1 MPAIE
6 FTNLPPNSKVSIKGT
21 LANPIISFPVAEI
34 REWKEINEKLVYDRS
49 YFTREHIPWTPEG
62 YKTHF
67 TFKRVLGYPNVLDRP
82 ESPPK
87 FFIKLK
93 GLNYCDA
100 RGENIWFYQTSDTR
114 EDTNLAPPNFRYDEY
129 QEYCRRILNI
139 FSIRNSPFEIVLGD
153 ENPGITLMYFNIF
166 PEKGFSI
173 DKQREVCYSDKD
185 LEDYLQW
192 MENLVGMYE
201 LGENE

>member
-21 LANPIISFPVAEI
+21 LTNPIISFPIAEVL
-34 REWKEINEKLVYDRS
+34 EWEDINRNLVYDES
-49 YFTREHIPWTPEG
+49 YFQREHIPWKPGVSENFR
-62 YKTHF
+62 Y
-67 TFKRVLGYPNVLDRP
+67 VLGRPNILDHP
-82 ESPPK
+82 LNFPK

-100 RGENIWFYQTSDTR
+100 RGENIWFYSTEDTR
-114 EDTNLAPPNFRYDEY
+114 EDTNLAQPNFRYDEY

-153 ENPGITLMYFNIF
+153 ENPGITLVYFNIF
-166 PEKGFSI
+166 PAKGFSI
-173 DKQREVCYSDKD
+173 DKQYEMTYTDKE
-185 LEDYLQW
+185 LEEYLQW

-201 LGENE
+201 MGENN